1 MTSLQMPLPFLQFSP
16 FGAAVLAGTKFQAEF
31 AGAALRYQIEGL
43 SFLLDRIGKDVTF
56 VGALTKPQAAREAS
70 DLINDF
76 SAQMI
81 TDYARETSRI
91 FAVAAK
97 IADET
102 AAIAHGEALRTIE
115 DIAASSVAP

>member
-1 MTSLQMPLPFLQFSP
+1 MTSLQMSLPFLQFSP
-16 FGAAVLAGTKFQAEF
+16 FGAAILAGTKFQAEF

-43 SFLLDRIGKDVTF
+43 SFWLDRIYKDVIF
-56 VGALTKPQAAREAS
+56 ASALANPQAVRDAS

-76 SAQMI
+76 STQMI

-97 IADET
+97 TANET
-102 AAIAHGEALRTIE
+102 ATIAHVEALRTIE